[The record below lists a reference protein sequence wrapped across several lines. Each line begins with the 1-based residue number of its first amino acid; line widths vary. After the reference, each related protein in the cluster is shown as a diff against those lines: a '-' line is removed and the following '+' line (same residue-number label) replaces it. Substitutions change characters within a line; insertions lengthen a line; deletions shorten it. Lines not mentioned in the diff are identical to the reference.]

1 MGASAND
8 IACCSNVRN
17 KWVLQLTGKHFQQ
30 LKQKSMNHL
39 QVLLKG
45 IGDGN
50 EGCGDSGDGYDPV
63 GPFSRIR
70 LLRHPT
76 PKGTRSMMLRLMML
90 MTMRPAA
97 LHLRRLGF
105 RSSTW
110 GLDTAFGWFVILAIE
125 ACMPQLMLLPF
136 D

>member
-63 GPFSRIR
+63 GPIQPASSIVAS
-70 LLRHPT
+70 HT
-76 PKGTRSMMLRLMML
+76 KGYKVDDAPSDDVDDD
-90 MTMRPAA
+90 A
-97 LHLRRLGF
+97 
-105 RSSTW
+105 SSSPPSKK
-110 GLDTAFGWFVILAIE
+110 ARVS
-125 ACMPQLMLLPF
+125 
-136 D
+136 